1 MVQALCRRNGT
12 GPYSRSGSTKA
23 ELAAPFIILW
33 DILWGDFGGEGPP
46 RPAKRYWRR
55 FPESEHMRRHLGG
68 RVQRGIRPRPKGRF
82 KGWRAGQLMG
92 QGATAS
98 AQCPQFGIEI

>member
-33 DILWGDFGGEGPP
+33 GILWGDFGGEGPP

-68 RVQRGIRPRPKGRF
+68 RVQRGIRSRPKGSL
-82 KGWRAGQLMG
+82 KGVPSRRVNGLRGNRIDAMPPVGN
-92 QGATAS
+92 
-98 AQCPQFGIEI
+98 

>member
-23 ELAAPFIILW
+23 ELATPF
-33 DILWGDFGGEGPP
+33 ILWGDFGGEGPP

-68 RVQRGIRPRPKGRF
+68 RVQRGIRSRPKGSL
-82 KGWRAGQLMG
+82 KGVPAKGQPHRRN
-92 QGATAS
+92 APSWESRSEFTAS
-98 AQCPQFGIEI
+98 